1 MQMKR
6 VLLATSALA
15 MLAGAGQAHA
25 GDMYISMFG
34 GANFLQ
40 DQTVASTTPGSTT
53 ITTDPDTGFVLGA
66 TAGWHITN
74 WLRAE
79 LEASYRRHDV
89 GGNWFATGASPS
101 TGPIDA
107 NASTFAVMANV
118 WYDVDLGSKVKP
130 YIGGGAGW
138 AHSKFEAALLTS
150 AGTSVY
156 STMHGSNDGF
166 AWQLG
171 VGFNYEAAPGVDVGL
186 GYRYFRGPDFEPV
199 GGVFGPLTILP
210 QLENENHSAIV
221 NLSIDIN

>member
-1 MQMKR
+1 
-6 VLLATSALA
+6 
-15 MLAGAGQAHA
+15 
-25 GDMYISMFG
+25 MFG

-40 DQTVASTTPGSTT
+40 DQVTSQYIDSTHFTT
-53 ITTDPDTGFVLGA
+53 INTDPDTGFVLGA
-66 TAGWHITN
+66 TTGWHITN

-79 LEASYRRHDV
+79 VEASYRRNDV
-89 GGNWFATGASPS
+89 GGSFFVTTDGTS
-101 TGPIDA
+101 GQIDA

-138 AHSKFEAALLTS
+138 AHSKFEVALVTPLTTP
-150 AGTSVY
+150 TSVFT
-156 STMHGSNDGF
+156 TMHGSNDGF

-171 VGFNYEAAPGVDVGL
+171 VGFNYEAAPGVAVGM

-199 GGVFGPLTILP
+199 GGVVGPLTILP